1 MKILLVEDDKNIR
14 DILKRELTKWE
25 YTVESELDFKDVLK
39 TFKNFEPDFVIM
51 DLKLPYYN
59 GYHWTREI
67 RNISEV
73 PILFL
78 SSADDNLNMIMA
90 MDLGADD
97 YLTKPFDMD
106 LLLAKI
112 KTILRRTGKKQQE
125 EVIKHEDFILNLRT
139 MEVEKDENQ
148 QSLTKNEL
156 KILET
161 LLIQR
166 PGIVSR
172 EELML
177 KLWKSDEYVDDN
189 TLTVNINRLRKKL
202 SEIGVVDIVKTK
214 IGMGY
219 YVE

>member
-14 DILKRELTKWE
+14 EILKRELSKWDYE
-25 YTVESELDFKDVLK
+25 VENELDFKDVMS
-39 TFKNFEPDFVIM
+39 TFKTFEPDFVIM

-67 RNISEV
+67 RNVSEV

-97 YLTKPFDMD
+97 YVTKPFDMD

-112 KTILRRTGKKQQE
+112 KTILRRTGQKMQE
-125 EVIKHEDFILNLRT
+125 ETIKHELFTLNLRT
-139 MEVEKDENQ
+139 MEIEKENMQ
-148 QSLTKNEL
+148 KSLTKNEL

-161 LLIQR
+161 LLLQR

-202 SEIGVVDIVKTK
+202 SEIGATDVVKTK
-214 IGMGY
+214 IGIGY

>member
-39 TFKNFEPDFVIM
+39 TFKDFDPDFVIM

-67 RNISEV
+67 RNTSEV

-106 LLLAKI
+106 LLLVKI
-112 KTILRRTGKKQQE
+112 KTILRRTGRKQQE
-125 EVIKHEDFILNLRT
+125 EIIKHEDFTLNLRT

-161 LLIQR
+161 LLIKR

>member
-1 MKILLVEDDKNIR
+1 
-14 DILKRELTKWE
+14 
-25 YTVESELDFKDVLK
+25 
-39 TFKNFEPDFVIM
+39 M

-214 IGMGY
+214 NRNGILCGIDI
-219 YVE
+219 

>member
-39 TFKNFEPDFVIM
+39 TFKDFDPDFVIM

-67 RNISEV
+67 RNASEV

-106 LLLAKI
+106 LLLVKI
-112 KTILRRTGKKQQE
+112 KTILRRTGRKQQE
-125 EVIKHEDFILNLRT
+125 EIIKHEDFTLNLRT

-161 LLIQR
+161 LLIKR

>member
-14 DILKRELTKWE
+14 DILKRELSKWDYE
-25 YTVESELDFKDVLK
+25 VENELDFKDVMR
-39 TFKNFEPDFVIM
+39 TFKTFEPDFVIM

-67 RNISEV
+67 RNVSEV

-97 YLTKPFDMD
+97 YVTKPFDMD

-112 KTILRRTGKKQQE
+112 KTILRRTGQKMQE
-125 EVIKHEDFILNLRT
+125 ETIKHELFTLNLRT
-139 MEVEKDENQ
+139 MEIEKENMQ
-148 QSLTKNEL
+148 KSLTKNEL

-161 LLIQR
+161 LLLQR

-202 SEIGVVDIVKTK
+202 SEIGATDVVKTK
-214 IGMGY
+214 IGIGY

>member
-14 DILKRELTKWE
+14 ELLKKELIKWDFE
-25 YTVESELDFKDVLK
+25 VQNEVDFKNVIED
-39 TFKNFEPDFVIM
+39 FKKFEPDFVIM

-67 RNISEV
+67 RNISDV

-90 MDLGADD
+90 MNIGADD
-97 YLTKPFDMD
+97 YVTKPFDMD
-106 LLLAKI
+106 LLLVKI
-112 KTILRRTGKKQQE
+112 KTILRRSGIKLLE
-125 EVIKHEDFILNLRT
+125 ESIKHEKFILDLRN
-139 MEVEKDENQ
+139 MEIKNQ
-148 QSLTKNEL
+148 DKKQSLTKNEF
-156 KILET
+156 KILEM
-161 LLIQR
+161 LLINKEK
-166 PGIVSR
+166 IVSR

-202 SEIGVVDIVKTK
+202 SEIGLEEIIKTK
-214 IGMGY
+214 VGVGY
-219 YVE
+219 YVD

>member
-14 DILKRELTKWE
+14 EILKRELSKWDYE
-25 YTVESELDFKDVLK
+25 VENELDFKDVMR
-39 TFKNFEPDFVIM
+39 TFKTFEPDFVIM

-67 RNISEV
+67 RNVSEV

-97 YLTKPFDMD
+97 YVTKPFDMD

-112 KTILRRTGKKQQE
+112 KTILRRTGQKMQE
-125 EVIKHEDFILNLRT
+125 ETIKHELFTLNLRT
-139 MEVEKDENQ
+139 MEIEKENMQ
-148 QSLTKNEL
+148 KSLTKNEL

-161 LLIQR
+161 LLLQR

-202 SEIGVVDIVKTK
+202 SEIGATDVVKTK
-214 IGMGY
+214 IGIGY